1 MQEECKLIVAQLMPQ
16 LINLLL
22 EAGEEDD
29 TYGYCLEYAVAR
41 LESYAKP
48 LNSAERVWN
57 NLADF
62 VDRYLCEQLPILAD
76 TIKTLANVII
86 DDRSI
91 TEDLKVALL
100 DFLLSVNFKAFRS
113 ARIHYEDC
121 MTRRKEILETLLAAQ
136 AQASPDTPSEFNF
149 ATFRQTLDSKLA
161 SCRDAAPKQE
171 QAEASTSRTLSAQTL
186 QTRRMNELVPTK
198 NYTSMVTRV
207 NAAYAQQP
215 EEPPRSG
222 PVDCNTLA
230 RCSEVGAKCR
240 FAVAYGSYL
249 RRRFN
254 NVHENLQLYGEEGFV
269 MREILGMFFLPGDC
283 HNFKVVNHLLQLRPN
298 LISDTASEQLVLEKF
313 VKPMQYM
320 QMLHLYINSC
330 ETPYTNGER
339 LLILNSLTGALRRLV
354 KPVVESLT
362 QFERSLSIDE
372 GNQLNLRDFR
382 RATKRSFM
390 RLELLW
396 SLAAA
401 TYISYPEEFGQEPH
415 SRSQHIFCS
424 LVELAAAQTATA
436 EEQER
441 RAYSAALLLHVLH
454 VHCRFLDNWW
464 QLGEFNDWHE
474 EFPVQRL
481 AHDGRTEYAMRTF
494 DNGQPYMKICPVYQ
508 LIERHIASA
517 GAALAALYDS
527 KRLPDFV
534 SAHESLLGQSLH
546 HLLVKSVHG
555 QLQYYQKLSTSSSS
569 SSSDEVPDIFRQLNS
584 TEDEQLRCLY
594 YVYYQETHLD
604 DAQPGSCSID
614 ELLSSC
620 QSCVVYAPLDEL
632 ICQTLERYLEQR
644 ATLLN
649 SYLGHLIRE
658 QMQLVQLLQQL
669 RAVYLLL
676 HFEQFAEQYELAVG
690 NLERG
695 LIAEAA
701 EQLQSILDMQNL
713 RPSYPFHLEVP
724 GAKVEQLTLH
734 YSYDMALTSIITEP
748 QLRCYNAAFRLRLQ
762 LHVAVHRLQQLPE
775 LPDEQTV
782 SDSLL
787 QLKQSVLHALHQQFQ
802 LQQLQRSADLCDERL
817 QRRERL
823 SYMQA
828 THESFVQAM
837 SANLRL
843 GEANCRAEMC
853 ELLAMARIVVCLW
866 RRVAYMLAYN
876 MTRGGKF
883 ESSYQRR
890 NVGYLGSVNKSSEVM
905 RYLTLLPDFN

>member
-16 LINLLL
+16 LTKLLL
-22 EAGEEDD
+22 ETDEKDD
-29 TYGYCLEYAVAR
+29 TYAYCLEYAVAR
-41 LESYAKP
+41 VESYAKP

-86 DDRSI
+86 DDKSI

-100 DFLLSVNFKAFRS
+100 DFLLSVNYKAFRS
-113 ARIHYEDC
+113 ARIHYEHC
-121 MTRRKEILETLLAAQ
+121 MTRRKEILETLTAS
-136 AQASPDTPSEFNF
+136 QASSDTPREFNL
-149 ATFRQTLDSKLA
+149 ATFRHTLDSKLS
-161 SCRDAAPKQE
+161 SCRDAVPKQE
-171 QAEASTSRTLSAQTL
+171 QTEASTSRTISAQTL

-198 NYTSMVTRV
+198 NYTSMVTRA

-215 EEPPRSG
+215 EEPRPG

-254 NVHENLQLYGEEGFV
+254 NATENLQLYGEEGFV

-298 LISDTASEQLVLEKF
+298 IISDTASEQLVLEKF

-362 QFERSLSIDE
+362 QFERSLDTDE
-372 GNQLNLRDFR
+372 GNQLSLRDFR

-424 LVELAAAQTATA
+424 LVELSAQTSTA

-454 VHCRFLDNWW
+454 VLCRFLDNWW

-481 AHDGRTEYAMRTF
+481 EHNGRTEYVMRTF

-508 LIERHIASA
+508 LIERHVVAA

-534 SAHESLLGQSLH
+534 SAHETLLGQSLH
-546 HLLVKSVHG
+546 HALVKSVHG
-555 QLQYYQKLSTSSSS
+555 QLQYYQKLSTSRCSTGV
-569 SSSDEVPDIFRQLNS
+569 EVPDIFWQLNS

-594 YVYYQETHLD
+594 YVYHQETHLD
-604 DAQPGSCSID
+604 ETQPGCCSID

-632 ICQTLERYLEQR
+632 ICQTLERHLEQR

-649 SYLGHLIRE
+649 SYLGHLIRD

-676 HFEQFAEQYELAVG
+676 HFEQFAQQYELAVG
-690 NLERG
+690 SLERG
-695 LIAEAA
+695 LSAEAA

-713 RPSYPFHLEVP
+713 RPNYPFYVHVP

-734 YSYDMALTSIITEP
+734 YSYDIALTSIITEP

-762 LHVAVHRLQQLPE
+762 LHVAVHRLQQLPQ
-775 LPDEQTV
+775 LPDDQEV
-782 SDSLL
+782 SESLL
-787 QLKQSVLHALHQQFQ
+787 QLQQSVLHALHQHFR
-802 LQQLQRSADLCDERL
+802 LQQLQRAAELCDERL

-828 THESFVQAM
+828 THQAFVQTM
-837 SANLRL
+837 SASLQL
-843 GEANCRAEMC
+843 SEANSGEEMC

-866 RRVAYMLAYN
+866 RRVAYTLAHN
-876 MTRGGKF
+876 MTRGDLGKF
-883 ESSYQRR
+883 ESYYQRR
-890 NVGYLGSVNKSSEVM
+890 NLGYLGSVNKSSEAM
-905 RYLTLLPDFN
+905 RYLTLLPHFN